1 VQTVLQLLLL
11 LLGLLLNLL
20 LLLLKLL
27 LEMLLQVGSCK
38 WWVMRHT
45 IKLLS
50 NVAQPVGQGDI
61 VWGGGGVRPF
71 MPTQVHNQLDQVS
84 VHTNSTLRLF

>member
-1 VQTVLQLLLL
+1 MRTVLQLLLL

-50 NVAQPVGQGDI
+50 NVALANGLR
-61 VWGGGGVRPF
+61 GGGGPAIYAYSSA
-71 MPTQVHNQLDQVS
+71 QS
-84 VHTNSTLRLF
+84 A

>member
-1 VQTVLQLLLL
+1 MRTVLQLLLL

-20 LLLLKLL
+20 LLL

-50 NVAQPVGQGDI
+50 NVALANGLR
-61 VWGGGGVRPF
+61 GGGGPAIYAYSSA
-71 MPTQVHNQLDQVS
+71 QS
-84 VHTNSTLRLF
+84 A

>member
-1 VQTVLQLLLL
+1 MQTVLQLLLL

-61 VWGGGGVRPF
+61 VWGGGGSGNLCLLRCTISLTRYQYT
-71 MPTQVHNQLDQVS
+71 PTV
-84 VHTNSTLRLF
+84 F